1 MIIMG
6 VDLGHAR
13 TGLSL
18 CDELEMLA
26 SPLCVVEERSPKLL
40 LQKVADAA
48 KGHRAQLIV
57 VGLPRNMDG
66 SEGESAQYARDFAQ
80 KLKEASG
87 IPVDM
92 RDERGT
98 TISAYSFLN
107 STDTQHKKNRRK
119 IIDSVAATIILQDYP
134 DARRLKRE
142 QEQRDT

>member
-66 SEGESAQYARDFAQ
+66 SEGESAKYARDFAQ

-119 IIDSVAATIILQDYP
+119 IIDSVAATIILQDYL

>member
-1 MIIMG
+1 
-6 VDLGHAR
+6 
-13 TGLSL
+13 
-18 CDELEMLA
+18 
-26 SPLCVVEERSPKLL
+26 
-40 LQKVADAA
+40 
-48 KGHRAQLIV
+48 
-57 VGLPRNMDG
+57 MDG
-66 SEGESAQYARDFAQ
+66 SEGESAKYARDFAQ

-119 IIDSVAATIILQDYP
+119 IIDSVAATIILQDYL

>member
-107 STDTQHKKNRRK
+107 STYTQHKKNRRK
-119 IIDSVAATIILQDYP
+119 IIDSVAATIILQDYL

>member
-13 TGLSL
+13 TGLSI

-40 LQKVADAA
+40 LQKIADAA
-48 KGHRAQLIV
+48 KEHRAKLIV

-66 SEGESAQYARDFAQ
+66 SEGESAQYAKDFAQ

-107 STDTQHKKNRRK
+107 AADTQHRKNRRK
-119 IIDSVAATIILQDYP
+119 IIDSVAATIILQDYL

-142 QEQRDT
+142 QEQKNT

>member
-57 VGLPRNMDG
+57 VGCRAIWT
-66 SEGESAQYARDFAQ
+66 EARVKAHSMQ
-80 KLKEASG
+80 
-87 IPVDM
+87 
-92 RDERGT
+92 GT
-98 TISAYSFLN
+98 L
-107 STDTQHKKNRRK
+107 RK
-119 IIDSVAATIILQDYP
+119 S
-134 DARRLKRE
+134 
-142 QEQRDT
+142 

>member
-13 TGLSL
+13 TGLSI
-18 CDELEMLA
+18 CDGLEMLA
-26 SPLCVVEERSPKLL
+26 SPLCVIEERSPKLL

-48 KGHRAQLIV
+48 KSSRAQLIV

-66 SEGESAQYARDFAQ
+66 SEGESARYARDFAQ
-80 KLKEASG
+80 KLEEAAG
-87 IPVDM
+87 LPVDM

-107 STDTQHKKNRRK
+107 TTDTQHRKNRRK
-119 IIDSVAATIILQDYP
+119 IIDSVAATIILQDYL

-142 QEQRDT
+142 QEQKTT

>member
-6 VDLGHAR
+6 VDLGRAR
-13 TGLSL
+13 TGLAL

-26 SPLCVVEERSPKLL
+26 SPLCVIEERSPKLL
-40 LQKVADAA
+40 LRKILEAA
-48 KGHRAQLIV
+48 KEHRAQLIV

-66 SEGESAQYARDFAQ
+66 SEGESARYARDFAK
-80 KLKEASG
+80 KLKEASKL
-87 IPVDM
+87 PVDM

-107 STDTQHKKNRRK
+107 TTDTQHKKNRRK
-119 IIDSVAATIILQDYP
+119 IIDSVAATIILQDYL

-142 QEQRDT
+142 EEQNFT

>member
-13 TGLSL
+13 TGLSI
-18 CDELEMLA
+18 CDGLEMLA
-26 SPLCVVEERSPKLL
+26 SPLCVIEERSPKLL

-48 KGHRAQLIV
+48 KSSRAQLIV

-66 SEGESAQYARDFAQ
+66 SEGESARYAREFAQ
-80 KLKEASG
+80 KLEEAAG
-87 IPVDM
+87 LPVDM

-107 STDTQHKKNRRK
+107 TTDTQHRKNRRK
-119 IIDSVAATIILQDYP
+119 IIDSVAATIILQDYL

-142 QEQRDT
+142 QEQKTT

>member
-119 IIDSVAATIILQDYP
+119 IIDSVAATIILQNYL

>member
-57 VGLPRNMDG
+57 VGLPCNMDG
-66 SEGESAQYARDFAQ
+66 SEGESAKYARDFAQ

-119 IIDSVAATIILQDYP
+119 IIDSVAATIILQDYL